1 MCVHAHAAAD
11 IPPLADVPHWCAPL
25 NCDAPLQDVGAWLP
39 ATDGCPNPGSVSRS
53 CSSTSL
59 GCAGHDDASTG
70 TESRIGRARLRMVLP
85 QVRAVLMNRCNH
97 SALLIL
103 AGLAGSYWAFVGLW
117 ALPLLL
123 TKDIPMHT
131 AVLNISGMMACYA
144 VGAPIF
150 GWIGDRFRRHA
161 MTLSAACAGAVVCWT
176 VIASG
181 VTLSPAPLALV
192 LFALGF
198 FSSGFHLAFAIITER
213 NPIEHAGTSTS
224 YINIGTFLGAA
235 VTQTIGAVSG
245 GGDVTSACVLPM
257 AIASLVALVT
267 SAKLWPRRA
276 PSLASA
282 LPATR

>member
-1 MCVHAHAAAD
+1 
-11 IPPLADVPHWCAPL
+11 
-25 NCDAPLQDVGAWLP
+25 
-39 ATDGCPNPGSVSRS
+39 
-53 CSSTSL
+53 
-59 GCAGHDDASTG
+59 
-70 TESRIGRARLRMVLP
+70 MVLP

-103 AGLAGSYWAFVGLW
+103 AELAGSYWAFVGLW

-123 TKDIPMHT
+123 TKAIPMHT

-245 GGDVTSACVLPM
+245 GGDVTSVCVLPM

-267 SAKLWPRRA
+267 SAELWPRRA